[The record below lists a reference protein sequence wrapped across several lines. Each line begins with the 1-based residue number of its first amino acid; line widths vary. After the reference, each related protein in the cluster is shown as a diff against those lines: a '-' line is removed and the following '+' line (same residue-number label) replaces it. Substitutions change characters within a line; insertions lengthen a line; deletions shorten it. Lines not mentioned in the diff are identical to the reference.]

1 VEDRRVPGVYSEP
14 GGKWGGGAGA
24 GRWGVGWDAFLSGWP
39 QCLRAHVLPT
49 GQCVGWCLPA
59 LTPSL
64 PAERC
69 LISSLAK
76 GPGCGQTGMGPCQPI
91 MRVGVAGR
99 QARGSFSRTQGTVV
113 PSRYPSDTPSP
124 LNPKVQPSSSG
135 QSGAKGT
142 GRLSGSALLRFL
154 SQPWAETPP

>member
-1 VEDRRVPGVYSEP
+1 MEA
-14 GGKWGGGAGA
+14 GAGA

-39 QCLRAHVLPT
+39 WCLRAHVLPT

-99 QARGSFSRTQGTVV
+99 QARGSFSRTQDTVV

-124 LNPKVQPSSSG
+124 LNPKVQRSGSG
-135 QSGAKGT
+135 QPGAKGT
-142 GRLSGSALLRFL
+142 GRLCSDSFL
-154 SQPWAETPP
+154 SPGQRPHHDDAWPG